1 MSAPSISDDTVM
13 NRDLINEYREK
24 IQSVQ
29 HPQTPEQWKK
39 FNKLADLA
47 ELIRKL
53 DETKAQIE
61 ESGKLVQQND
71 PDMSSLAKED
81 LTVLAAKE
89 ADLLSK
95 IEENI
100 AQKEQKDDDR
110 NEKNVIL
117 EIRAGTGGEEAALFS
132 GDLFRMYSQYAQ
144 KQGYG
149 VEILHRNISEN
160 GGLKEIIAKI
170 QGEGAFGKLRYESGV
185 HRVQRIPATESS
197 GRIHTS
203 TASVAV
209 MPEAEQVDFEIEPED
224 IKIDTYRSS
233 GAGGQHVNKTESAIR
248 ITHKPSGIVVT
259 CQENRSQLKNRET
272 AMSLLRSKLYEKKVE
287 DQQSERDSMRRKQ
300 IGSAMRS
307 EKIRTYNFPQNR
319 VTDHRLKKSWHN
331 LDTILDGEIDEII
344 SVLST
349 TPPEMTV

>member
-1 MSAPSISDDTVM
+1 M
-13 NRDLINEYREK
+13 NRDLFNEYREK
-24 IQSVQ
+24 IESVQ

-47 ELIRKL
+47 DLFRKL
-53 DETKAQIE
+53 DDIDSQIE
-61 ESGKLVQQND
+61 ESDKLARQED
-71 PDMSSLAKED
+71 PDIASLAKED
-81 LTVLAAKE
+81 VTALTAKK
-89 ADLLSK
+89 ADLLSQ

-100 AQKEQKDDDR
+100 VHREQKDDDR
-110 NEKNVIL
+110 DGKNVIL
-117 EIRAGTGGEEAALFS
+117 EIRAGAGGEEAALFS

-144 KQGYG
+144 NQGYK
-149 VEILHRNISEN
+149 VEVLNRNISDN

-170 QGEGAFGKLRYESGV
+170 KGEGAFGKLKYESGV
-185 HRVQRIPATESS
+185 HRVQRIPTTESS

-209 MPEAEQVDFEIEPED
+209 MPEAESVDIEIEPED
-224 IKIDTYRSS
+224 IQIDTYRAS

-248 ITHKPSGIVVT
+248 ITHIPTGLIVT

-272 AMSLLRSKLYEKKVE
+272 AMSLLRSKLYEMKVQE
-287 DQQSERDSMRRKQ
+287 QQSERDSMRREQ

-307 EKIRTYNFPQNR
+307 EKIRTYNFPQSR

-331 LDTILDGEIDEII
+331 LDAILDGEIDEMI
-344 SVLST
+344 SALSA
-349 TPPEMTV
+349 TPTDKTV

>member
-1 MSAPSISDDTVM
+1 M
-13 NRDLINEYREK
+13 NKDLIKKYREK
-24 IQSVQ
+24 IESVQ
-29 HPQTPEQWKK
+29 HPQTTEQWKK

-47 ELIRKL
+47 ELIRNL
-53 DETKAQIE
+53 DEIEVQIE
-61 ESGKLVQQND
+61 ESGKLALQDD
-71 PDMSSLAKED
+71 PEISSLAKED
-81 LTVLAAKE
+81 LTILATME

-95 IEENI
+95 IEKNI
-100 AQKEQKDDDR
+100 SQKEEKDDDR
-110 NEKNVIL
+110 DDKNVIL

-144 KQGYG
+144 KKGYDI
-149 VEILHRNISEN
+149 EILHRNISEN

-170 QGEGAFGKLRYESGV
+170 KGEGAFGKFKYESGV

-209 MPEAEQVDFEIEPED
+209 MPEAKSVDIEIEPED
-224 IKIDTYRSS
+224 IQIDTYRSS

-248 ITHKPSGIVVT
+248 ITHKSSGIIVT
-259 CQENRSQLKNRET
+259 CQESRSQLKNRET

-287 DQQSERDSMRRKQ
+287 EQQNQRDTMRRKQ
-300 IGSAMRS
+300 IGGAMRS
-307 EKIRTYNFPQNR
+307 EKIRTYNFPQSR

-331 LDTILDGEIDEII
+331 LDTILDGEIEEMI
-344 SVLST
+344 SAHST
-349 TPPEMTV
+349 SPSEKIA